1 MNRLEDYI
9 TCTQAAW
16 LMGTSIR
23 QVQGLAQKSK
33 LNRIKKE
40 DRVLIEVDS
49 IVNFA
54 YQKIKKYERAV
65 QYFKNQDK
73 VQYWKYVNGIL
84 GKYYSDFKNLFE
96 YIDCENKDKYWME
109 CEGIIQKNYTDVE
122 SKRRQY
128 YKKSYVRKEK
138 NKWESSTK
146 N

>member
-1 MNRLEDYI
+1 ME
-9 TCTQAAW
+9 
-16 LMGTSIR
+16 
-23 QVQGLAQKSK
+23 
-33 LNRIKKE
+33 
-40 DRVLIEVDS
+40 
-49 IVNFA
+49 
-54 YQKIKKYERAV
+54 
-65 QYFKNQDK
+65 
-73 VQYWKYVNGIL
+73 
-84 GKYYSDFKNLFE
+84 KYYSDFKNLFE